1 MRGGLLELSSAQ
13 AGAGVAPVLIV
24 VAHTPSDE
32 GASPSPQPLPVPPAP
47 TLPSPPEPPPT
58 PAPAPLPPAADRTP
72 PSTPGGLRVATSD
85 QTSLTLAWE
94 ASSDNVGVSHY
105 RASLA
110 GGGSAST
117 TALSHSFGGLACGTS
132 YEAVVFARDAAGNES
147 APAALT
153 AATAA
158 CPIVAVAGDIAG
170 DGNDDEITARLLDE
184 IAPATILTTGDNA
197 YPDGTPFEFNAF
209 YGPTWGRHKAV
220 TRPTPGNHDYGVPGA
235 AGYFGYFGAAAGDP
249 ARGYYSFDVGTWHL
263 IALNSEISH
272 AAGSEQVAWLRADL
286 AETRAECV
294 VAYWHKPRFTSR
306 ALRRFHGVADDAR
319 GLREFI
325 IGTGG
330 RSHYE
335 LRPDTRRAA
344 ANTGNFGVLALTLR
358 SGIYSWRFVGEP
370 GSSFTDAGSGTCH

>member
-1 MRGGLLELSSAQ
+1 MDVTSLLRGSGLVTFVLGMRGGLLELSSAQ
-13 AGAGVAPVLIV
+13 AGAGVPPVLIV

-94 ASSDNVGVSHY
+94 AWSDNVGVSHY

-170 DGNDDEITARLLDE
+170 DGNGDEITARLLDE

-249 ARGYYSFDVGTWHL
+249 ARGYYSFDVGTSHL

-294 VAYWHKPRFTSR
+294 VAYWRKPRFTSGR
-306 ALRRFHGVADDAR
+306 YGDFTESPTMLEDCASSSSGQGGVATTSSDPILAAPPPT
-319 GLREFI
+319 RE
-325 IGTGG
+325 T
-330 RSHYE
+330 
-335 LRPDTRRAA
+335 
-344 ANTGNFGVLALTLR
+344 
-358 SGIYSWRFVGEP
+358 SGCSR
-370 GSSFTDAGSGTCH
+370 